1 MRGVR
6 STHERRRRGLTVAV
20 LALTASIL
28 VPAAI
33 ALACNPQ
40 AYLTIDRSSY
50 APGESVRVAGSFFRG
65 DADITVS
72 VDRTGQSQTVRT
84 TANGAFSTTFA
95 MPQNAPTGGYS
106 VQAIGFEANGDVIP
120 GLPARGSFS
129 VAAGAP
135 ASTQTSDEQQAQP
148 AGQPAAQTSA
158 PAPAAQPSQS
168 AAQPAAAPQRSR
180 PAQRQ
185 TFREP
190 PVFSEPDVQQ
200 SRAERGS
207 TGSTATESRSPA
219 QSDTATSNGR
229 QVFAGS
235 VAPAPSFTTVLPAP
249 RVVVAGPGASAQAAR
264 PRGASESRSAAG
276 RSQQQPS
283 PAVSRQTS
291 EQTASDDLWSALSPG
306 QSPSVL
312 PVTGDGMAVESTST
326 GSGLAL
332 GLLLASGAVL
342 ALLGGLAVADARRR
356 RVRVR

>member
-20 LALTASIL
+20 LALTASVLI
-28 VPAAI
+28 PAAL

-65 DADITVS
+65 DTDITVS
-72 VDRTGQSQTVRT
+72 VDRTGQSQTVKT

-106 VQAIGFEANGDVIP
+106 VQAIGYEANGSDVIP

-129 VAAGAP
+129 VAAAAEATP
-135 ASTQTSDEQQAQP
+135 EPSDEGRAQP
-148 AGQPAAQTSA
+148 AREPAAQA
-158 PAPAAQPSQS
+158 AAPAAQSSP
-168 AAQPAAAPQRSR
+168 PAAVPQASR

-207 TGSTATESRSPA
+207 TGSTATESRA

-235 VAPAPSFTTVLPAP
+235 LAPAPSFTTVVPAP
-249 RVVVAGPGASAQAAR
+249 RVVVTGPAANTQAAR
-264 PRGASESRSAAG
+264 PRGSAESRNPG
-276 RSQQQPS
+276 NRSQPS

-312 PVTGDGMAVESTST
+312 PVAGDGMAVESTSA
-326 GSGLAL
+326 GSGLAI

-356 RVRVR
+356 RIRVR

>member
-20 LALTASIL
+20 LALTASVLI
-28 VPAAI
+28 PAAL

-65 DADITVS
+65 DTDITVS
-72 VDRTGQSQTVRT
+72 VDRTGQSQTVKT

-106 VQAIGFEANGDVIP
+106 VQAIGYEANGSDVIP

-129 VAAGAP
+129 VAAAAEATP
-135 ASTQTSDEQQAQP
+135 EPSDEGRAQP
-148 AGQPAAQTSA
+148 AREPAAQA
-158 PAPAAQPSQS
+158 AAPAAQSSP
-168 AAQPAAAPQRSR
+168 PAAVPQASR

-207 TGSTATESRSPA
+207 TGSTATASRPA

-235 VAPAPSFTTVLPAP
+235 VAPAPSFTTVVPAP
-249 RVVVAGPGASAQAAR
+249 RVVVAGPAASAQAAR

-312 PVTGDGMAVESTST
+312 PVAGDGMAVESAST